1 VAVGTDEEVERF
13 IGPDTEVIDL
23 GGSLAVPGLIEGHGH
38 FLGLGRAAMQ
48 LDLRGAA
55 DFDAIVEIVR
65 DAAADAQPGQWI
77 LGRGWHQEKWSS
89 VPEPNV
95 SGLPYHDA
103 LSAVSPDNPVML
115 THVSGH
121 AVMVNSLALEM
132 AAIDDAT
139 PDPPGGEI
147 VRDSRG
153 RAIGVL
159 RETAEDLVSVHID
172 AAGDEATVR
181 KMSELAS
188 AECLRRGITSFQDAG
203 TSFGQVEV
211 LREMAAAGSL
221 PVRLWIML
229 SESNEALAAG
239 LPGYRVYREGD
250 SYITVGGIKRWVDG
264 ALGSHGA
271 WLLEPYTDLP
281 DSTGLNIVTP
291 DELRESARLAVD
303 YGLQLCSHAIG
314 DRANRVT
321 LDIYQETIDARP
333 DGRDL
338 RWRIEHAQHLS
349 PDDIP
354 RFDELGVIA
363 AMQPIHCT
371 SDGPWVPS
379 RLGDER
385 AETGAYMW
393 RSLLDSGAVIA
404 GGTDTPVESVDP
416 IPDFHAAVTRRMD
429 NGLAFYPEQCMTRD
443 EALRARTLDAAYAAF
458 EDDIKGSLEVGKLA
472 DITVLSNDILTVPD
486 DELANTRV
494 LYTIVG
500 GKVRYTAK

>member
-1 VAVGTDEEVERF
+1 
-13 IGPDTEVIDL
+13 
-23 GGSLAVPGLIEGHGH
+23 
-38 FLGLGRAAMQ
+38 
-48 LDLRGAA
+48 
-55 DFDAIVEIVR
+55 
-65 DAAADAQPGQWI
+65 
-77 LGRGWHQEKWSS
+77 
-89 VPEPNV
+89 
-95 SGLPYHDA
+95 
-103 LSAVSPDNPVML
+103 
-115 THVSGH
+115 
-121 AVMVNSLALEM
+121 
-132 AAIDDAT
+132 
-139 PDPPGGEI
+139 
-147 VRDSRG
+147 
-153 RAIGVL
+153 
-159 RETAEDLVSVHID
+159 
-172 AAGDEATVR
+172 
-181 KMSELAS
+181 
-188 AECLRRGITSFQDAG
+188 
-203 TSFGQVEV
+203 
-211 LREMAAAGSL
+211 
-221 PVRLWIML
+221 
-229 SESNEALAAG
+229 
-239 LPGYRVYREGD
+239 
-250 SYITVGGIKRWVDG
+250 VDG